1 MSQEFMRRALEVS
14 KNALPECQPNPPVG
28 CVLVKDNQIVSEGH
42 TQAIGGNHAEVE
54 ALNAYQ
60 GSLESVTAYV
70 TLEPCSFVG
79 RTPACAVTLVK
90 SGIGKV
96 VVAMLDPDPRNSGR
110 GIEILKKAGIEVEIG
125 LCGKEV
131 SEFLTPYL
139 GKS

>member
-60 GSLESVTAYV
+60 GSLEAVTAYV
-70 TLEPCSFVG
+70 TLEPWFVC
-79 RTPACAVTLVK
+79 RSYASL
-90 SGIGKV
+90 
-96 VVAMLDPDPRNSGR
+96 
-110 GIEILKKAGIEVEIG
+110 
-125 LCGKEV
+125 
-131 SEFLTPYL
+131 L
-139 GKS
+139 GDISKIRYWQSRRSHVGSRSAQQWSRYRDSKTSRY